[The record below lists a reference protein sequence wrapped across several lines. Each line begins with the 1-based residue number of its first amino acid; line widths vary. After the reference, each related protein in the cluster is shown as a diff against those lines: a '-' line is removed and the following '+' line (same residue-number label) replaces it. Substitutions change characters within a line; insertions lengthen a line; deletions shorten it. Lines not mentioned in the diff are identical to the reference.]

1 MTSYKEAYKYPF
13 IATEILSSKNKLIR
27 EKLLNN
33 NNDENYILK
42 LLKVLD
48 NKDILNT
55 TIPGYIMKIISAH
68 LDNDLFYEN
77 INKNKETIFNILLK
91 YVYNDSYRDIFYSIF
106 NEAINIGKNEFDDII
121 PKLFDYLLINMNNYV
136 LKDNKDDLVEL
147 KDGITNIIYIFIKL
161 AENKEEIF
169 NLIINKF
176 IEYELI
182 RKLKENLKEID
193 ETDRTNQNNINILF
207 CINYLLIFISNLL
220 NIIISKKEN
229 DIYAFNKYYLCTIF
243 DPPYSLNNIITINL
257 TTNKENK
264 ENNNENKD
272 KDVEMKVVEE
282 IKKEN
287 LNINSLLDIGIV
299 YLNEVFSIF
308 NKYIKVINNLDKST
322 IFSIYDK
329 ITDLIILLINCSLE
343 KEKLTN
349 FLDSILTDLVKLI
362 IDYPQYTIINNKILT
377 IFKLIHEKDI
387 QINKTFLLNYIK
399 DFYTEEKINDLITN
413 EGVIPNKEKENG
425 NIYLINI
432 LNILEEQKNEKIC
445 NYLKKTNEG
454 LFENEKMEI
463 GDYVPKPDEDEI
475 ILEKKQD
482 IHDTEGFIF
491 ASKKVIENSKKILK
505 NLKEFDV

>member
-1 MTSYKEAYKYPF
+1 
-13 IATEILSSKNKLIR
+13 
-27 EKLLNN
+27 
-33 NNDENYILK
+33 
-42 LLKVLD
+42 
-48 NKDILNT
+48 
-55 TIPGYIMKIISAH
+55 
-68 LDNDLFYEN
+68 
-77 INKNKETIFNILLK
+77 
-91 YVYNDSYRDIFYSIF
+91 
-106 NEAINIGKNEFDDII
+106 
-121 PKLFDYLLINMNNYV
+121 
-136 LKDNKDDLVEL
+136 
-147 KDGITNIIYIFIKL
+147 
-161 AENKEEIF
+161 
-169 NLIINKF
+169 
-176 IEYELI
+176 
-182 RKLKENLKEID
+182 
-193 ETDRTNQNNINILF
+193 
-207 CINYLLIFISNLL
+207 
-220 NIIISKKEN
+220 
-229 DIYAFNKYYLCTIF
+229 
-243 DPPYSLNNIITINL
+243 
-257 TTNKENK
+257 
-264 ENNNENKD
+264 
-272 KDVEMKVVEE
+272 MKVVEE

-475 ILEKKQD
+475 IFEKKQD

>member
-1 MTSYKEAYKYPF
+1 
-13 IATEILSSKNKLIR
+13 
-27 EKLLNN
+27 
-33 NNDENYILK
+33 
-42 LLKVLD
+42 
-48 NKDILNT
+48 
-55 TIPGYIMKIISAH
+55 
-68 LDNDLFYEN
+68 
-77 INKNKETIFNILLK
+77 
-91 YVYNDSYRDIFYSIF
+91 
-106 NEAINIGKNEFDDII
+106 
-121 PKLFDYLLINMNNYV
+121 
-136 LKDNKDDLVEL
+136 
-147 KDGITNIIYIFIKL
+147 
-161 AENKEEIF
+161 
-169 NLIINKF
+169 
-176 IEYELI
+176 
-182 RKLKENLKEID
+182 
-193 ETDRTNQNNINILF
+193 
-207 CINYLLIFISNLL
+207 
-220 NIIISKKEN
+220 
-229 DIYAFNKYYLCTIF
+229 
-243 DPPYSLNNIITINL
+243 
-257 TTNKENK
+257 
-264 ENNNENKD
+264 
-272 KDVEMKVVEE
+272 MKVVEE

-432 LNILEEQKNEKIC
+432 LNILAEQKNEKIC